1 MSSVPLPLESFP
13 APPTRIPTTQTST
26 HHPLSP
32 AISPPSPSSNSVNS
46 FQLPTHLLLDP
57 PICTRTTTTAKF

>member
-13 APPTRIPTTQTST
+13 APPIRILTTPTST

-46 FQLPTHLLLDP
+46 FQLPTTSFSTPHLYQDHQYGEV
-57 PICTRTTTTAKF
+57 